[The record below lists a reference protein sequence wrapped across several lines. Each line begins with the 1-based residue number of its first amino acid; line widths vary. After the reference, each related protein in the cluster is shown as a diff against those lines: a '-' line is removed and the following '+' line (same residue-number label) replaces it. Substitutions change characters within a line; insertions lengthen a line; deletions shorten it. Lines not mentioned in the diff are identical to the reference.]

1 MDVPLGATGEDV
13 EEDIGAETW
22 GDNMLGI
29 IIMQADKQIWDKIL
43 AVLGRRSDVTIVGKE
58 DIMHRIARIDKMC
71 HEGVHKLC
79 EVEPGGDSLGGLS

>member
-1 MDVPLGATGEDV
+1 MDALIGVTGEDV
-13 EEDIGAETW
+13 EEDIGAKTR

-29 IIMQADKQIWDKIL
+29 ITMQADKQIWDKIL
-43 AVLGRRSDVTIVGKE
+43 AVLGHKLHVTIVGKE
-58 DIMHRIARIDKMC
+58 DITHRIAQIEEMC